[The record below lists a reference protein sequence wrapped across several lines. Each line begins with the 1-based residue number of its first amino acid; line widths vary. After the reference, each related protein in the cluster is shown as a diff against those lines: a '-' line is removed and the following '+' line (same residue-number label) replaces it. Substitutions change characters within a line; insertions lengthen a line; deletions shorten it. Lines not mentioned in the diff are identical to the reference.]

1 MNSKPYTIKQAQ
13 STPVT
18 HKCINLNGTLNCNC
32 NVEKS
37 IKKEAIKNRKE
48 KYKNFLFM
56 KITGNEQT
64 SYGIF

>member
-1 MNSKPYTIKQAQ
+1 MERLTA
-13 STPVT
+13 
-18 HKCINLNGTLNCNC
+18 NC

-56 KITGNEQT
+56 KISGNEQT
-64 SYGIF
+64 TYGIF

>member
-1 MNSKPYTIKQAQ
+1 MERLTA
-13 STPVT
+13 
-18 HKCINLNGTLNCNC
+18 NC

-56 KITGNEQT
+56 KISGNEQT
-64 SYGIF
+64 TY